1 MALKVSQAGI
11 LLRTQIQ
18 AGLEACSPERGITD
32 WLNEIADGIDY
43 PRSSLS
49 ALYYGKS
56 VNLPKGPALYCLLAH
71 PKLGYRFLECLLRPV
86 APGAAASGSDL
97 SAEIVTSEALT
108 AALKAK
114 QAPVVPLKRQAG

>member
-11 LLRTQIQ
+11 LLRTQIK

-32 WLNEIADGIDY
+32 WLNQIADEIDY

-71 PKLGYRFLECLLRPV
+71 PKLGHHFLNCLLRPV
-86 APGAAASGSDL
+86 APGAAAIGSDI
-97 SAEIVTSEALT
+97 SSEIAQLEDAIE
-108 AALKAK
+108 ALKAK
-114 QAPVVPLKRQAG
+114 GMPVVPLKRRA